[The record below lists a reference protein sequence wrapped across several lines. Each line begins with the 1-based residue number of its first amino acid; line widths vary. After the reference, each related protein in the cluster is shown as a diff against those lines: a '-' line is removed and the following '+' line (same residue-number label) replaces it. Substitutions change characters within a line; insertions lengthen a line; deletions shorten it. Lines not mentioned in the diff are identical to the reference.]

1 MLRNINLFIIIVL
14 GALGFGASAQSTT
27 KTKVAVY
34 VTGDVDSSVKKIL
47 GAKLVTAITA
57 SGEFAAV
64 ERTADF
70 LAALSRESDYQTSGE
85 VRDSQIARLGQKFG
99 VKFVVVADANEAF
112 DEMFVASRLINV
124 ESGLVE
130 RAYDANGPAE
140 TMQQLID
147 IAEKV
152 TAGLIGNG
160 SRNSYNTYNSSGNVS
175 SSGGGAT
182 ETFTVNGVS
191 FEMVR
196 VDGGTFMM
204 GSYTGESDEQPVHS
218 ETVATFYIGKTE
230 VTQALWGAVM
240 GSNPS
245 HFRGANLP
253 VECVSWDDCVEFCER
268 LSRITGKN
276 FRLPAEAE
284 WEYAARG
291 GNKSRG
297 YTYSGS
303 NNLQSVG
310 WYADNSGNCTHPVGT
325 KLDNELGL
333 YDMSGNVYEWTSDLY
348 SSNYNSYR
356 NGGSLGSDRVKRG
369 GSYFYEAASCRSTYR
384 GYDSPSDR
392 YAFFGLRLAL

>member
-1 MLRNINLFIIIVL
+1 MKRYLFLLLTLAVL
-14 GALGFGASAQSTT
+14 IPMIGHAQEP
-27 KTKVAVY
+27 KKKVAVY
-34 VTGDVDSSVKKIL
+34 LTETEVNPAYKKVI
-47 GAKLVTAITA
+47 ASKMVEKITQSA
-57 SGEFAAV
+57 AYTAV

-70 LAALSRESDYQTSGE
+70 LDALKKSHIYDVSGE
-85 VRDSQIARLGQKFG
+85 VRDSQIAKIGQQLG
-99 VKFVVVADANEAF
+99 VKFVAVVDVSEIPDFEQVYVDA
-112 DEMFVASRLINV
+112 RLINV
-124 ESGLVE
+124 ETSEIVATAS
-130 RAYDANGPAE
+130 AYDTVESMAK
-140 TMQQLID
+140 LIG

-152 TAGLIGNG
+152 SNGLTGG
-160 SRNSYNTYNSSGNVS
+160 SSKNYNSGSAQTS
-175 SSGGGAT
+175 SGGAT

-204 GSYTGESDEQPVHS
+204 GSYTGDSDEQPVHS

-253 VECVSWDDCVEFCER
+253 VEQVSWNDCMEFCER

-276 FRLPAEAE
+276 FRLPTEAE
-284 WEYAARG
+284 WEYAAIG

-310 WYADNSGNCTHPVGT
+310 WYSDNSGSCTHTVGS

-333 YDMSGNVYEWTSDLY
+333 YDMSGNVYEWTSDLW
-348 SSNYNSYR
+348 SSNYSSYR
-356 NGGSLGSDRVKRG
+356 NGGSSGSFRVVRG
-369 GSYFYEAASCRSTYR
+369 GGYFNGATFCRSARRNCY
-384 GYDSPSDR
+384 SPTRRCD
-392 YAFFGLRLAL
+392 GLGFRLAL

>member
-1 MLRNINLFIIIVL
+1 MLRSINLFIIL
-14 GALGFGASAQSTT
+14 ALSALGFYAEAQTST

-34 VTGDVDSSVKKIL
+34 VTGDVDNSVKKIL
-47 GAKLVTAITA
+47 GAKLVTAITS

-70 LAALSRESDYQTSGE
+70 LAALSKESDYQTSGE

-130 RAYDANGPAE
+130 RAFDANGPAE

-160 SRNSYNTYNSSGNVS
+160 SRNSYNTGNVS
-175 SSGGGAT
+175 TSRGGAT

-196 VDGGTFMM
+196 VDGGTYMM
-204 GSYTGESDEQPVHS
+204 GSYDTDYSRHPVHS
-218 ETVATFYIGKTE
+218 ETVGTFYIGKTE

-240 GSNPS
+240 GNNPS
-245 HFRGANLP
+245 RFRGNNLP
-253 VECVSWDDCVEFCER
+253 VEMVSWNDCMEFIER
-268 LSRITGKN
+268 LNRITGKK
-276 FRLPAEAE
+276 FRMPTDAE

-310 WYADNSGNCTHPVGT
+310 WYYDNSGDCTHPVGT

-333 YDMSGNVYEWTSDLY
+333 YDMSGNVVEYTSDFVTDQNDY
-348 SSNYNSYR
+348 SYGVLCIAR
-356 NGGSLGSDRVKRG
+356 GGCYCGSDG
-369 GSYFYEAASCRSTYR
+369 ACRAYAHAEDFTTTYR
-384 GYDSPSDR
+384 GSLI
-392 YAFFGLRLAL
+392 GLRLAL

>member
-1 MLRNINLFIIIVL
+1 MLRNIHLFIIIVF
-14 GALGFGASAQSTT
+14 GALVFGASAQSTT

-160 SRNSYNTYNSSGNVS
+160 SRNSYNIGNVS
-175 SSGGGAT
+175 SSRGGAT

-204 GSYTGESDEQPVHS
+204 GSYTGDSDEQPVHS

-253 VECVSWDDCVEFCER
+253 VEQVSWNDCMEFCER

-276 FRLPAEAE
+276 FRLPTEAE
-284 WEYAARG
+284 WEYAAIG

-310 WYADNSGNCTHPVGT
+310 WYDGNSGDCTHPVGC

-333 YDMSGNVYEWTSDLY
+333 YDMSGNVWEWTSDLY
-348 SSNYNSYR
+348 SSNYDSYR
-356 NGGSLGSDRVKRG
+356 NGGSSGSYRVLRG
-369 GSYFYEAASCRSTYR
+369 GSYNNNATNCRSAYR
-384 GYDSPSDR
+384 SYNSPTSRYDSLG
-392 YAFFGLRLAL
+392 FRLAL

>member
-1 MLRNINLFIIIVL
+1 MN
-14 GALGFGASAQSTT
+14 
-27 KTKVAVY
+27 
-34 VTGDVDSSVKKIL
+34 
-47 GAKLVTAITA
+47 
-57 SGEFAAV
+57 
-64 ERTADF
+64 
-70 LAALSRESDYQTSGE
+70 
-85 VRDSQIARLGQKFG
+85 
-99 VKFVVVADANEAF
+99 
-112 DEMFVASRLINV
+112 
-124 ESGLVE
+124 
-130 RAYDANGPAE
+130 
-140 TMQQLID
+140 QLIG

-152 TAGLIGNG
+152 SNGLTGGG
-160 SRNSYNTYNSSGNVS
+160 SNNYNNSSAPA
-175 SSGGGAT
+175 SSGGAPT

-204 GSYTGESDEQPVHS
+204 GSYTGTSYEQPVHS

-253 VECVSWDDCVEFCER
+253 VENVSWNDCMEFCER

-276 FRLPAEAE
+276 FRLPTEAE
-284 WEYAARG
+284 WEYAAIG

-310 WYADNSGNCTHPVGT
+310 WYSDNSGSCTHTVGS

-333 YDMSGNVYEWTSDLY
+333 YDMSGNVLEWTSDLW

-356 NGGSLGSDRVKRG
+356 NGGSSGSCRVRRG
-369 GSYFYEAASCRSTYR
+369 GSYYNLATSCRSAR
-384 GYDSPSDR
+384 RDFIPPSCRYDDLG
-392 YAFFGLRLAL
+392 FRLAL

>member
-1 MLRNINLFIIIVL
+1 MRFINLLIIIVL
-14 GALGFGASAQSTT
+14 SAFGLNTVAQTQA

-160 SRNSYNTYNSSGNVS
+160 SRNSYNTYNTGNVS
-175 SSGGGAT
+175 SSRGGAT

-204 GSYTGESDEQPVHS
+204 GSYTGASDEQPVHS

-245 HFRGANLP
+245 YFRGANLP
-253 VECVSWDDCVEFCER
+253 VEQVSWNDCMEFCER

-276 FRLPAEAE
+276 FRLPTEAE
-284 WEYAARG
+284 WEYAAIG

-310 WYADNSGNCTHPVGT
+310 WYTDNSGSCTHTVGS

-333 YDMSGNVYEWTSDLY
+333 YDMSGYVN
-348 SSNYNSYR
+348 
-356 NGGSLGSDRVKRG
+356 
-369 GSYFYEAASCRSTYR
+369 
-384 GYDSPSDR
+384 
-392 YAFFGLRLAL
+392 FGLSRL